1 MGIQVGHTQCIT
13 HIATQF
19 IQIQKCF
26 VQRTIRRKKV
36 KIGVETKS

>member
-26 VQRTIRRKKV
+26 VQRRKKV